1 MMKIKLWEDKI
12 PYYTEGYDTPNSM
25 TAYTVN
31 TWHKLP
37 AIVVLPGG
45 GYIKRAEHEGV
56 DIAKFY
62 NEMGIHA
69 FVVDYRLYPNMFP
82 CALADAQRAIKIIK
96 DRADELKVDENK
108 IFVIGFSAGGHLA
121 SCVATLED
129 YSKIGDKYDD
139 ISPSVTGAILSYALT
154 SVLPEDGLAECG
166 AKLIDGNDEMLK
178 KLTTYMQI
186 DENTPPCFIWHTAND
201 EVVPLEHSLKFAM
214 GLKKH
219 NVPLEM
225 HVFPD
230 GHHGLG
236 LAKFYRDVCKWP
248 ELSVKWI
255 RNNF

>member
-96 DRADELKVDENK
+96 DLADELKVDENK
-108 IFVIGFSAGGHLA
+108 IFVIVFLPAVTLLLVWQRLKITVKSA
-121 SCVATLED
+121 
-129 YSKIGDKYDD
+129 INMM
-139 ISPSVTGAILSYALT
+139 I
-154 SVLPEDGLAECG
+154 
-166 AKLIDGNDEMLK
+166 
-178 KLTTYMQI
+178 
-186 DENTPPCFIWHTAND
+186 
-201 EVVPLEHSLKFAM
+201 
-214 GLKKH
+214 
-219 NVPLEM
+219 
-225 HVFPD
+225 FPQ
-230 GHHGLG
+230 
-236 LAKFYRDVCKWP
+236 V
-248 ELSVKWI
+248 
-255 RNNF
+255 